1 MVSCLKNFVIQD
13 DKKLIN
19 KIFFG
24 LEKLKLGDGKLALVK
39 TTFSRSN
46 FERLMEKELGKL
58 SKTAKD
64 LFYFFEEYGK
74 LHNICNNVH
83 ACILENH
90 IQKTKA
96 DMRRIFQLYF
106 FKNLIRPQ

>member
-24 LEKLKLGDGKLALVK
+24 LEKLKLGDG
-39 TTFSRSN
+39 TFSRSN

-64 LFYFFEEYGK
+64 VFYFFEKYGK

-83 ACILENH
+83 VYILENH

-96 DMRRIFQLYF
+96 DMCRIFQL
-106 FKNLIRPQ
+106 

>member
-19 KIFFG
+19 KVFFG

-39 TTFSRSN
+39 ATFSRSK

>member
-106 FKNLIRPQ
+106 FKNLLRPQ